1 MFAALVGLGQ
11 RTRAWLLVG
20 SSFHSVKVPWRQEG
34 DRRAMMRPLALEKRH
49 CTAMHSSRWHPGPA
63 QPLLSITEYH

>member
-34 DRRAMMRPLALEKRH
+34 DDEAAGAREAALHCNAQQPMAPRAG
-49 CTAMHSSRWHPGPA
+49 TTPA
-63 QPLLSITEYH
+63 EHH